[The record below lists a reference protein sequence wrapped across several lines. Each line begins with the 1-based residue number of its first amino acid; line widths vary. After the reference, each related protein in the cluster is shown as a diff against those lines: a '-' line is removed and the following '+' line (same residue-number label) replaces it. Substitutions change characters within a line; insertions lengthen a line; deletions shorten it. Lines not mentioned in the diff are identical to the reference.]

1 MLKLNISF
9 TDKLQPI
16 GTECW
21 LIGPSSEPVSTSW
34 KKSYSSIMDDSISV
48 NEGVVTIDTTS
59 LRTGDSIAI
68 LIRTDESR
76 TLSEASR
83 SVAKLRVYGNESES
97 FFEATNVALDE
108 AEPDID
114 WFCVGLVMNTNL
126 GLYFKE
132 VLAFPETRGL
142 IPTQLLELIGSA
154 IEELG
159 HTELDQSF
167 IRLDDLP
174 LTSKPVGEPKPPSRP
189 SLSHP
194 DMEGIILALKARL
207 WFQNFKQEKM
217 HEELAGWK
225 RKVSRFESSRSA
237 QRPKPEVETA
247 RSILQCQNCS
257 NAEQKL
263 AILSDKINDYEASKV
278 LADLVGGE
286 KPAEFL
292 LAKEEN
298 RILKLRLS
306 ELQGKVSAQAKII
319 EELNKTKQ
327 SLVSSITALPRSF
340 CDFLPKFQPAQD
352 GEDPIVF
359 HVRAQE
365 KLVLTLK
372 SEIEQLATQASIA
385 RGLQ

>member
-1 MLKLNISF
+1 
-9 TDKLQPI
+9 
-16 GTECW
+16 
-21 LIGPSSEPVSTSW
+21 
-34 KKSYSSIMDDSISV
+34 
-48 NEGVVTIDTTS
+48 
-59 LRTGDSIAI
+59 
-68 LIRTDESR
+68 
-76 TLSEASR
+76 
-83 SVAKLRVYGNESES
+83 
-97 FFEATNVALDE
+97 
-108 AEPDID
+108 
-114 WFCVGLVMNTNL
+114 MNTNL
-126 GLYFKE
+126 GLFFKE

-142 IPTQLLELIGSA
+142 IPTQLLELIRSA

-174 LTSKPVGEPKPPSRP
+174 LTSKPVGEPKPPSLP

-207 WFQNFKQEKM
+207 WFQNFKHQIAEERM

-237 QRPKPEVETA
+237 QRPKLDVLPT
-247 RSILQCQNCS
+247 IQCQNCS

-340 CDFLPKFQPAQD
+340 CDFLPKLQPAQD